1 VALQLMQAGYTRVAV
16 VRGGFP
22 ALMEAG
28 VAVAP
33 KDVTPVS
40 LPAPSSAGGDPRPV
54 GNLA

>member
-1 VALQLMQAGYTRVAV
+1 MQAGYDRVAV
-16 VRGGFP
+16 VRGGFS

-33 KDVTPVS
+33 KDVTSVS
-40 LPAPSSAGGDPRPV
+40 LPAASSAGGDPRPV

>member
-1 VALQLMQAGYTRVAV
+1 MQAGYNRVAV

-33 KDVTPVS
+33 KDVTPLS
-40 LPAPSSAGGDPRPV
+40 LPAPSLANGDPRPV